1 MSDAAKRNWGATLA
15 TYAHPRVVTFLFL
28 GFSAGLPFLLV
39 FSTLSAWMRQY
50 GVSLTAIGFVSW
62 IGITYSFKFVW
73 SPVVDRVPLPL
84 LTRWL
89 GRRRSWMLLAQTGIG
104 LGLLGMSFCDPRTD
118 LFNLVVFALIVAF
131 SSATQDIAMDAFRIE
146 VTDESLQGATAATY
160 QFGYGIAAR
169 LIAGA
174 GALYMAEYASWPFAY
189 RVMAGC
195 ALVGFLTTL
204 IISEPERRVAAGT
217 AEREGKIA
225 DFAAGLGPL
234 PHWLRESLIFLYGA
248 IVCPFVDFFVR
259 YRWHGVTLLAFI
271 GLFRLSDI
279 AMGIMANPFY
289 VDMGFT
295 LQQIANVTKLYGFVM
310 SMAGAFLGGVL
321 VFRIGA
327 PRLLAISVFLM
338 ATSNLLCVAGLCRQT
353 RPHDPHDRDQRR
365 QSGDRHVGHH
375 LHRLPVEPH
384 QRRLYGHAIRAVH
397 VDHDPA
403 RQADFG
409 LVGLDRRH
417 VPGGALLDTQLRRL
431 RGLLHLHRH
440 TRHPGLRARQHRP
453 AAFRKRNPSILT
465 EGGEGER
472 RLRGVDRAGEPACS
486 GAGRGNEPAG
496 ASDLVVRPAG
506 YRTVTPD
513 VDNYPCA
520 SRA

>member
-1 MSDAAKRNWGATLA
+1 VSDTAKRNLGKRDWAATLA
-15 TYAHPRVVTFLFL
+15 TYTHPRVVTFLFL

-118 LFNLVVFALIVAF
+118 LFRLVVFALIVAF

-189 RVMAGC
+189 RVMAAC

-225 DFAAGLGPL
+225 DYAASLGPL
-234 PHWLRESLIFLYGA
+234 PHWLRETLIFLYGA
-248 IVCPFVDFFVR
+248 IVCPFVDFFIR

-310 SMAGAFLGGVL
+310 TMAGAFLGGVL
-321 VFRIGA
+321 VFRVGA
-327 PRLLAISVFLM
+327 PRLLASSVFLM
-338 ATSNLLCVAGLCRQT
+338 AASNLTFAWLAYVGQPDLTILTVAISVDNLVTGMSGTIFIAFLSSLTNTAYTATQYALFTSIMTLPGKLISGSSGWIVDTFQAARYST
-353 RPHDPHDRDQRR
+353 RNF
-365 QSGDRHVGHH
+365 GGY
-375 LHRLPVEPH
+375 EGFFI
-384 QRRLYGHAIRAVH
+384 YTAVLGI
-397 VDHDPA
+397 PA
-403 RQADFG
+403 FVLA
-409 LVGLDRRH
+409 VIVRRH
-417 VPGGALLDTQLRRL
+417 FEKETP
-431 RGLLHLHRH
+431 
-440 TRHPGLRARQHRP
+440 
-453 AAFRKRNPSILT
+453 PS
-465 EGGEGER
+465 
-472 RLRGVDRAGEPACS
+472 
-486 GAGRGNEPAG
+486 
-496 ASDLVVRPAG
+496 
-506 YRTVTPD
+506 
-513 VDNYPCA
+513 
-520 SRA
+520 

>member
-1 MSDAAKRNWGATLA
+1 MWCRRRPCRRSSTRRARAISTPRAFSTASPTASRLANARGWAESRRPKSSPMSARGQRHRSRPWCERTGVSVAEKKRGWRETAAI
-15 TYAHPRVVTFLFL
+15 YAHPRVVTFLFL

-39 FSTLSAWMRQY
+39 FSTLSAWLREF
-50 GVSLTAIGFVSW
+50 GVSRTAIGFISW
-62 IGITYSFKFVW
+62 IGITYSIKFVW

-84 LTRWL
+84 LTRRL

-104 LGLLGMSFCDPRTD
+104 LGLLGMSFCDPRTE

-204 IISEPERRVAAGT
+204 IISEPERRTAAGT
-217 AEREGKIA
+217 EEREGKIA

-234 PHWLRESLIFLYGA
+234 PHWLRETLIFLYGA

-279 AMGIMANPFY
+279 AMGVMANPFY
-289 VDMGFT
+289 IDMGFT
-295 LQQIANVTKLYGFVM
+295 LSQIANVTKIYGFVM

-327 PRLLAISVFLM
+327 PRLLTISVFLM
-338 ATSNLLCVAGLCRQT
+338 AASNLTFAWLAY
-353 RPHDPHDRDQRR
+353 
-365 QSGDRHVGHH
+365 VGKPD
-375 LHRLPVEPH
+375 L
-384 QRRLYGHAIRAVH
+384 A
-397 VDHDPA
+397 
-403 RQADFG
+403 
-409 LVGLDRRH
+409 
-417 VPGGALLDTQLRRL
+417 
-431 RGLLHLHRH
+431 
-440 TRHPGLRARQHRP
+440 
-453 AAFRKRNPSILT
+453 ILT
-465 EGGEGER
+465 VAISVDNLVTGRSEER
-472 RLRGVDRAGEPACS
+472 RVGKEC
-486 GAGRGNEPAG
+486 
-496 ASDLVVRPAG
+496 
-506 YRTVTPD
+506 
-513 VDNYPCA
+513 
-520 SRA
+520 

>member
-1 MSDAAKRNWGATLA
+1 VSDAAKRDLGKRDWGATLA
-15 TYAHPRVVTFLFL
+15 TYTHPRVVTFLFL

-84 LTRWL
+84 LTTWL
-89 GRRRSWMLLAQTGIG
+89 GRRRSWMVLAQTGIG
-104 LGLLGMSFCDPRTD
+104 LGLLGMSFCDPRTE

-234 PHWLRESLIFLYGA
+234 PHWLRESLIFVYGA

-259 YRWHGVTLLAFI
+259 YRWHAVTLLAFI

-321 VFRIGA
+321 VFRVGA

-338 ATSNLLCVAGLCRQT
+338 ATSNLTFAWLAYVGKPDLTILTIAISVDNLVTGMSGTIFIAFLSSLTNTAYTATQYALFTSIMTLPGKLISGSSGWIVDTFQAARYST
-353 RPHDPHDRDQRR
+353 RNF
-365 QSGDRHVGHH
+365 GGY
-375 LHRLPVEPH
+375 EGFFI
-384 QRRLYGHAIRAVH
+384 YTAVLGI
-397 VDHDPA
+397 PA
-403 RQADFG
+403 FVLA
-409 LVGLDRRH
+409 VIVRRH
-417 VPGGALLDTQLRRL
+417 FEKETP
-431 RGLLHLHRH
+431 
-440 TRHPGLRARQHRP
+440 
-453 AAFRKRNPSILT
+453 PS
-465 EGGEGER
+465 
-472 RLRGVDRAGEPACS
+472 
-486 GAGRGNEPAG
+486 
-496 ASDLVVRPAG
+496 
-506 YRTVTPD
+506 
-513 VDNYPCA
+513 
-520 SRA
+520 